1 MIKRFE
7 AEAMNRE
14 QIEALSI
21 TSLEHNGFTTFIFED
36 DNGTFKELN
45 AMTFYGSRKI
55 DYVTYPDYVNRIKGL
70 EAYKAYVKKQQEI
83 KLLSF
88 EDLSSVSNY
97 DDYRKKID
105 FIYNIMPQLYDSQS
119 IFDSGVNKGYKFK
132 FFTRYYRFMQD
143 GETVRKY
150 RDALEELYQEMM
162 KDSEKLYQALVH
174 EFYNHE
180 TPIDWDGWEPALN
193 ALGLSEKTLTP
204 EQLKIASKAY
214 NYVCSHGTW

>member
-1 MIKRFE
+1 MLKRSE

-14 QIEALSI
+14 QIESLCI
-21 TSLEHNGFTTFIFED
+21 TKLEHNGFTTFIFED
-36 DNGTFKELN
+36 DNGTMTELN
-45 AMTFYGSRKI
+45 ALTFYGSKKI
-55 DYVTYPDYVNRIKGL
+55 DYVTYPDYVNRIEGL
-70 EAYKAYVKKQQEI
+70 EAYIDYVKRQQAI

-88 EDLSSVSNY
+88 EDLNSVSNY

-119 IFDSGVNKGYKFK
+119 IFDSGANKGYKFK
-132 FFTRYYRFMQD
+132 FFTRLYKNIKD
-143 GETVRKY
+143 AEKVKKY
-150 RDALEELYQEMM
+150 RDNLENLYQEMI
-162 KDSEKLYQALVH
+162 KDPEILYKALVH

-204 EQLKIASKAY
+204 EQLNIAAKAY
-214 NYVCSHGTW
+214 NYVCANGTW